1 MSLKPRLLLPLLLS
15 LGLWTPAQA
24 MPNAE
29 SEAALQKAMDIAKD
43 NQQRLEQLLEQEQEQ
58 QLQKPALA
66 QAMQQITRNAQV
78 YESQLHKASDAG
90 HGVASYLLANLE
102 ENRKTLSGHD
112 YQAQHNKACAL
123 YQSAADQGLLAAA
136 VILLR
141 DCETAYQRF
150 ELNDPEL
157 LRLRAQLLKALEQA
171 DSYAKHYPLPAINSF
186 CFKPAQMPEIKQ
198 GQPLATLKSLYTPVL
213 LNLEQFRAD
222 GYYLLALKSSPDG
235 SAARDYFYKVRALA
249 ADCLDPISLGSMLDA
264 AEQKAPGL

>member
-1 MSLKPRLLLPLLLS
+1 MKPRLLLPLLLS

-24 MPNAE
+24 IPNAE
-29 SEAALQKAMDIAKD
+29 NEAVLQKAMDIAED

-66 QAMQQITRNAQV
+66 QAMQQIAQSAQV

-150 ELNDPEL
+150 KLNDPEL

-186 CFKPAQMPEIKQ
+186 CFKPAHIPEIKQ
-198 GQPLATLKSLYTPVL
+198 GQPLATLKSLYAPVL

-222 GYYLLALKSSPDG
+222 GYYLLALKSSLDG
-235 SAARDYFYKVRALA
+235 STAPDYFHKVQALT
-249 ADCLDPISLGSMLDA
+249 ADCLDPMSLERMIDA